1 MTSTSNGTAV
11 GVFPTTQQAQ
21 RAVQELKEVGFR
33 DDQIGVAARNG
44 TLDGDGDGDD
54 DRGSKAATGAMAGV
68 ATGAGVGGL
77 WALGIAA
84 GFLPAIGPV
93 IAGGIFASLLASAAA
108 GAAAGGLVGML
119 VGLGIPED
127 EAEYYHGEFQ
137 SGKSIVTV
145 RAADRRDEAV
155 RIFRRYGG
163 TDASARSSMAT
174 GAALNVPVA
183 HHDVATHGES
193 ASGAITGEE
202 IRVAVVN
209 VRRIA

>member
-21 RAVQELKEVGFR
+21 RAVQELKEIGFH

-44 TLDGDGDGDD
+44 KLDGDGDGDD
-54 DRGSKAATGAMAGV
+54 DRGSKAAAGAMAGV

-119 VGLGIPED
+119 MGLGIPED

-145 RAADRRDEAV
+145 RAGDRRDEAV
-155 RIFRRYGG
+155 RVFRRYGG

-174 GAALNVPVA
+174 G
-183 HHDVATHGES
+183 
-193 ASGAITGEE
+193 
-202 IRVAVVN
+202 
-209 VRRIA
+209 